1 MAAKK
6 GGRATGLGIVPPGL
20 RPSIKQQISPRYIDN
35 RLKAKKLSSLLK
47 GATKGGGGRF
57 REQTK

>member
-6 GGRATGLGIVPPGL
+6 GGRTTGLGIVPPGL

-35 RLKAKKLSSLLK
+35 RRKGKRLSSVLK
-47 GATKGGGGRF
+47 SATKGGGGRF
-57 REQTK
+57 KEQTK